1 MTMFAF
7 RLRPSVTVRLR
18 SNTAPQTARKVTQMQ
33 ADTKRQPANVF
44 MESGTLY
51 FYCRDFADYR
61 EGTQAAKRIRPHG
74 FLSEEDLWGG
84 SKGVINFPWIFFFF
98 FAMQSLVPVGH
109 FRNISGHLF
118 TWLVCGSF
126 QWCYELLFTDCIVW
140 DDKDKVVGFK
150 RSYWIHL
157 GWWRTGSPKPQLF
170 QLSQHSHV
178 TNCRLISSSAYFP

>member
-1 MTMFAF
+1 MSAVASIHDYVYD

-44 MESGTLY
+44 MESSTLY

-61 EGTQAAKRIRPHG
+61 EGTQAAKRIRPHA

-98 FAMQSLVPVGH
+98 CNAEFSPCWALSEYIRAL
-109 FRNISGHLF
+109 
-118 TWLVCGSF
+118 
-126 QWCYELLFTDCIVW
+126 
-140 DDKDKVVGFK
+140 
-150 RSYWIHL
+150 IHL
-157 GWWRTGSPKPQLF
+157 ACLRVFSVML
-170 QLSQHSHV
+170 
-178 TNCRLISSSAYFP
+178 